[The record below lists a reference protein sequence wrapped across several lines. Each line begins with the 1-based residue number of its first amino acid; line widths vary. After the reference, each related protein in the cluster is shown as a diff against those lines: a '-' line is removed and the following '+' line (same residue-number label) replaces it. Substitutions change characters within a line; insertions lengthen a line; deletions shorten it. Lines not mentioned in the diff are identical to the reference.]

1 MIPKL
6 GIMRG
11 RLLPKFSGRYQ
22 AHPLGYWEDEFSIA
36 SDLGLECI
44 EFIFDFNDYQQNPL
58 FSNEGIRE
66 IEKISSKTGV
76 VVYSVCADFF
86 MECPLHSIIEENRIF
101 AKKTLL
107 ELLSY
112 CNNLNITDIVIPC
125 VDHSSLVS
133 TENFDIFKTQM
144 TELIPVAENFDINLS
159 LETDLPPSSFA
170 NLLQD
175 LDSKN
180 VTVNYDI
187 GNSAS
192 LGYDFRVELQSYGKR
207 ISDLHIKDRKLNGP
221 SVYLGQGNAKIVE
234 FFKEFQKYDFKGPT
248 IMQLFRDDEGVTI
261 LKEQLGEFRKLVKP
275 FMR

>member
-1 MIPKL
+1 MQ
-6 GIMRG
+6 G
-11 RLLPKFSGRYQ
+11 RLLPKYKGRYQ
-22 AHPLGYWEDEFSIA
+22 AHPVGYWEKEFLIA
-36 SDLGLECI
+36 SQLDLKCI
-44 EFIFDFNDYQQNPL
+44 EFIFDYDDFDINPL
-58 FSNEGIRE
+58 WSKEGRKNISN
-66 IEKISSKTGV
+66 ISTQTGV
-76 VVYSVCADFF
+76 KVYSVCADFF
-86 MECPLHSIIEENRIF
+86 MECPLHSPIKENRNF
-101 AKKTLL
+101 AQNILL
-107 ELLSY
+107 GLIRKCDELS
-112 CNNLNITDIVIPC
+112 ISDIVIPC
-125 VDHSSLVS
+125 VDHSSLK
-133 TENFDIFKTQM
+133 TECSLEIFKTQM
-144 TELIPVAENFDINLS
+144 MYLIPVAEKFDINLS

-170 NLLQD
+170 KLLKD
-175 LDSKN
+175 LNSKN

>member
-6 GIMRG
+6 GIMQG

-36 SDLGLECI
+36 SDLGLKCI

-76 VVYSVCADFF
+76 VVHSVCADFF
-86 MECPLHSIIEENRIF
+86 MECPLHSTTAENRIF
-101 AKKTLL
+101 AKNTLL

-144 TELIPVAENFDINLS
+144 MDLIPVAENFDINLS

-170 NLLQD
+170 NLLED

-192 LGYDFRVELQSYGKR
+192 LGYDFKVELESYGKR
-207 ISDLHIKDRKLNGP
+207 ISDLHVKDRKYGSS
-221 SVYLGQGNAKIVE
+221 SVYLGQGDAQIPE
-234 FFKEFQKYDFKGPT
+234 FFKEFQKYDFKGPI
-248 IMQLFRDDEGVTI
+248 IMQLLRDEEGVTVFKQQFEKF
-261 LKEQLGEFRKLVKP
+261 LKLVKP
-275 FMR
+275 YLQ

>member
-6 GIMRG
+6 GIMQG
-11 RLLPKFSGRYQ
+11 RLLPKFNGRYQ

-58 FSNEGIRE
+58 FSNEGIGE

-76 VVYSVCADFF
+76 VVHSVCADFF
-86 MECPLHSIIEENRIF
+86 MECPLHSTIEENRIF

-133 TENFDIFKTQM
+133 SENFDIFKTQM
-144 TELIPVAENFDINLS
+144 MDLIPVAEKFDINLS

-192 LGYDFRVELQSYGKR
+192 LGYDFKVELESYGKR
-207 ISDLHIKDRKLNGP
+207 ISDLHVKDRKLNGA
-221 SVYLGQGNAKIVE
+221 SVYLGQGDAQIPE
-234 FFKEFQKYDFKGPT
+234 FFKEFQKYGFNGPI
-248 IMQLFRDDEGVTI
+248 IMQLLRDDEGVTVFKQQFEKF
-261 LKEQLGEFRKLVKP
+261 LKLVKP
-275 FMR
+275 YLQ